1 MMRALLISLLLAG
14 SILPGALGK
23 GYDPLAVDPG
33 FRAES
38 QDLTVHDAAR
48 NRDIP
53 VRIYLP
59 VNEKPEPV
67 VLFSHGLG
75 GSRAG
80 SKFLGEHWAARGYV
94 AVFVQHPGS
103 DDAVWKEA
111 APEERMAALREA
123 ASLENFCCG

>member
-1 MMRALLISLLLAG
+1 MRALLISLLLAG

-23 GYDPLAVDPG
+23 GYDPLALDPESG
-33 FRAES
+33 AES
-38 QDLTVHDAAR
+38 RDLTVHDAAR

-59 VNEKPEPV
+59 ATGEPKPV

-75 GSRAG
+75 GSRSA

-103 DDAVWKEA
+103 DDAGGKA
-111 APEERMAALREA
+111 AKPEER
-123 ASLENFCCG
+123 

>member
-1 MMRALLISLLLAG
+1 MMKAFLIPFLMAG
-14 SILPGALGK
+14 ANLPDALGK
-23 GYDPLAVDPG
+23 SYDPLAVDPG

-38 QDLTVHDAAR
+38 QDFTVRDAAR

-59 VNEKPEPV
+59 ANEKPEPV

-80 SKFLGEHWAARGYV
+80 SKFLGEHWAGRGYV
-94 AVFVQHPGS
+94 AVFIQHPGS

-111 APEERMAALREA
+111 APEQRMAALREA
-123 ASLENFCCG
+123 

>member
-1 MMRALLISLLLAG
+1 MKALLISLLLTG
-14 SILPGALGK
+14 SILPGAFGK
-23 GYDPLAVDPG
+23 GYDPLTTDPG
-33 FRAES
+33 FRSEP
-38 QDLTVHDAAR
+38 QDLTVHDGR
-48 NRDIP
+48 RSRDIP
-53 VRIYLP
+53 VRVYLP
-59 VNEKPEPV
+59 ANGKPEPV

-111 APEERMAALREA
+111 APEERMAALRKAGFEVVVQA
-123 ASLENFCCG
+123 